1 MVNHQGNDYGIMTIV
16 VPFDRYSIN
25 NHSIKISAMKR
36 TIYIFLSAIVL
47 ISACGGHTIN
57 TGSNL
62 DPRDT
67 VIVPEGLS
75 GEDSIAYIENMIVK
89 SPISATDLLRLAEVH
104 TVQDRLF
111 HCYEEAGCP
120 VYDPYSREDH
130 QTERR
135 DSAAMSLANQLI
147 RMAELVNLNGD
158 ANDKLQWA
166 VAVNAAI
173 DSFHVAVPSLP
184 INSVISDINRVVS
197 KFSNDTQSELNFKA
211 YVGATVDYY
220 CTIEAY
226 RQWLSEV
233 PSNLKSLMQNEYVAW
248 HNFNEARFAF
258 WRDVSY
264 NQEWYSM
271 KPMEI
276 EEYYEN
282 LSANR
287 HAELEI
293 ERGIILEGKSYL
305 QKGKTVTSAQWEKW
319 ITDHSVP
326 EDIDYLR
333 NEFWEDRIPS
343 DSIVNNRVN
352 TLKSTF
358 SQWMEARKAIA
369 KALPQEQSKWY
380 DNMTSDIFCRL
391 VGRLNNIIPLEEL

>member
-1 MVNHQGNDYGIMTIV
+1 MTIV

-25 NHSIKISAMKR
+25 KHSIKNSVMKS
-36 TIYIFLSAIVL
+36 TIFTILSAIVL
-47 ISACGGHTIN
+47 MSACGGHTIN
-57 TGSNL
+57 TGFNF
-62 DPRDT
+62 DPQDT
-67 VIVPEGLS
+67 VVVPEGLT

-89 SPISATDLLRLAEVH
+89 SPISATDLLRLAAVH

-135 DSAAMSLANQLI
+135 DSAAMSLANRLI
-147 RMAELVNLNGD
+147 RMADLVSLNGG

-166 VAVNAAI
+166 IAVNAAI
-173 DSFHVAVPSLP
+173 DSFHVVVPSLP
-184 INSVISDINRVVS
+184 IDSVISDINRVVS
-197 KFSNDTQSELNFKA
+197 KFSNDTQSELNFRW
-211 YVGATVDYY
+211 YVKATVDYY
-220 CTIEAY
+220 RTIEAY
-226 RQWLSEV
+226 RQWLSDV

-276 EEYYEN
+276 EGYYEN
-282 LSANR
+282 LSASR
-287 HAELEI
+287 RAELKI
-293 ERGIILEGKSYL
+293 ERGIILEGKPYL
-305 QKGKTVTSAQWEKW
+305 QKGKTVTSSQWEKW
-319 ITDHSVP
+319 ITDRSVP
-326 EDIDYLR
+326 EDIEYLR
-333 NEFWEDRIPS
+333 NEFWKDRIPS
-343 DSIVNNRVN
+343 DSIVSNRVN
-352 TLKSTF
+352 ALKSSFTR
-358 SQWMEARKAIA
+358 WMEARKAIA

-391 VGRLNNIIPLEEL
+391 VGRLGNIIPLEEL

>member
-1 MVNHQGNDYGIMTIV
+1 MTIV

-25 NHSIKISAMKR
+25 KHSIKNSVMKR
-36 TIYIFLSAIVL
+36 TIFTILSAIVL
-47 ISACGGHTIN
+47 MSACGGHTIN
-57 TGSNL
+57 RDSDF

-67 VIVPEGLS
+67 VNVPEGLT
-75 GEDSIAYIENMIVK
+75 GEDSIAYIENAILK
-89 SPISATDLLRLAEVH
+89 SPISAADLLGLAEVH

-135 DSAAMSLANQLI
+135 DSAAMSLANRLI
-147 RMAELVNLNGD
+147 RMADLVSLNGG

-166 VAVNAAI
+166 IAVNAAI
-173 DSFHVAVPSLP
+173 DSFHIAVPSLP
-184 INSVISDINRVVS
+184 IDSVISEINRVLS
-197 KFSNDTQSELNFKA
+197 KFSNDTQSELNFRW
-211 YVGATVDYY
+211 YVKATVDYY
-220 CTIEAY
+220 QTIEAY

-233 PSNLKSLMQNEYVAW
+233 PSNLKSLMQNEFVAW
-248 HNFNEARFAF
+248 HDFNEARFAF

-276 EEYYEN
+276 EGYYEN

-287 HAELEI
+287 RAELKI
-293 ERGIILEGKSYL
+293 ERGIILEGKPYL
-305 QKGKTVTSAQWEKW
+305 QKGKTVTTSQWEKW

-326 EDIDYLR
+326 EDIEYLR
-333 NEFWEDRIPS
+333 NEFWKDRIPS
-343 DSIVNNRVN
+343 DSIVSNRVN
-352 TLKSTF
+352 ALKSSF
-358 SQWMEARKAIA
+358 SQWIGARKAIA

-391 VGRLNNIIPLEEL
+391 VGRLANIIPLEEL

>member
-1 MVNHQGNDYGIMTIV
+1 MTIV

-25 NHSIKISAMKR
+25 NHSIKNSVMKR
-36 TIYIFLSAIVL
+36 TIFTILSAIVL
-47 ISACGGHTIN
+47 MSACGGHTIN
-57 TGSNL
+57 RDSDF

-67 VIVPEGLS
+67 VNVPEGLT
-75 GEDSIAYIENMIVK
+75 GEDSIAYIENAILK
-89 SPISATDLLRLAEVH
+89 SPISAADLLGLAEVH

-111 HCYEEAGCP
+111 HYYEEAGCP

-135 DSAAMSLANQLI
+135 DSAAMSLANRLI
-147 RMAELVNLNGD
+147 RMADLVSLNGG

-166 VAVNAAI
+166 IAVNAAI
-173 DSFHVAVPSLP
+173 DSFHIAVPSLP
-184 INSVISDINRVVS
+184 IDSVISEINRVLS
-197 KFSNDTQSELNFKA
+197 KFSNDTQSELNFRW
-211 YVGATVDYY
+211 YVKATVDYY
-220 CTIEAY
+220 QTIEAY

-233 PSNLKSLMQNEYVAW
+233 PSNLKSLMQNEFVAW
-248 HNFNEARFAF
+248 HDFNEARFAF

-276 EEYYEN
+276 EGYYEN

-287 HAELEI
+287 RAELKI
-293 ERGIILEGKSYL
+293 ERGIILEGKPYL
-305 QKGKTVTSAQWEKW
+305 QKGKTVTTSQWEKW

-326 EDIDYLR
+326 EDIEYLR
-333 NEFWEDRIPS
+333 NEFWKDRIPS
-343 DSIVNNRVN
+343 DSIVSNRVN
-352 TLKSTF
+352 ALKSSF
-358 SQWMEARKAIA
+358 SQWIGARKAIA

-380 DNMTSDIFCRL
+380 DNMTTDIFCRL
-391 VGRLNNIIPLEEL
+391 VGRLANIIPLEEL

>member
-1 MVNHQGNDYGIMTIV
+1 MTIV

-25 NHSIKISAMKR
+25 KHSIKNSVMKR
-36 TIYIFLSAIVL
+36 TIFTILSAIVL
-47 ISACGGHTIN
+47 MSACGGHTIN
-57 TGSNL
+57 TGSNF
-62 DPRDT
+62 DPQDT
-67 VIVPEGLS
+67 VVVPEGLT

-89 SPISATDLLRLAEVH
+89 SPISATDLLRLAVVH
-104 TVQDRLF
+104 SVQERLF

-135 DSAAMSLANQLI
+135 DSAAMSLANRLI
-147 RMAELVNLNGD
+147 RMADLVSLNGD

-184 INSVISDINRVVS
+184 IDSVISDISRVVS
-197 KFSNDTQSELNFKA
+197 KFSNDTQSELNFIA
-211 YVGATVDYY
+211 YVDGIVDYY
-220 CTIEAY
+220 RTIEAY

-276 EEYYEN
+276 EGYYEN
-282 LSANR
+282 LSTNR
-287 HAELEI
+287 RAELDV
-293 ERGIILEGKSYL
+293 ERSIISDGKPYF
-305 QKGKTVTSAQWEKW
+305 QKGKMVTSAQWEQW
-319 ITDHSVP
+319 ITDHSIP
-326 EDIDYLR
+326 EDIDLMKEMER
-333 NEFWEDRIPS
+333 EEDLPS
-343 DSIVNNRVN
+343 DSLVMDRVN
-352 TLKSTF
+352 TLKSSF
-358 SQWMEARKAIA
+358 SRWMEARKAIA
-369 KALPQEQSKWY
+369 AALPKKQGISY
-380 DNMTSDIFCRL
+380 NNLTTDIYCRL
-391 VGRLNNIIPLEEL
+391 IGKLACIIPYEE

>member
-1 MVNHQGNDYGIMTIV
+1 MTIV

-25 NHSIKISAMKR
+25 NYSIKISAMKR
-36 TIYIFLSAIVL
+36 TIFTILSTIVL
-47 ISACGGHTIN
+47 MSACCGHTTN
-57 TGSNL
+57 SGSTFN
-62 DPRDT
+62 PRDT
-67 VIVPEGLS
+67 VIVPEGLT

-89 SPISATDLLRLAEVH
+89 SPIAATDLLGLAEIH

-135 DSAAMSLANQLI
+135 DSAAMSLANRLI
-147 RMAELVNLNGD
+147 RMAYIVNINGD

-166 VAVNAAI
+166 IAVNTAI

-184 INSVISDINRVVS
+184 LDSVIPDINRVVN
-197 KFSNDTQSELNFKA
+197 KFSNDTQSEMNFIA
-211 YVGATVDYY
+211 YVDATVDYY
-220 CTIEAY
+220 RTIEAY
-226 RQWLSEV
+226 RRWLSDV
-233 PSNLKSLMQNEYVAW
+233 PSNLKSLMQNEYVTW

-276 EEYYEN
+276 EGYYEN
-282 LSANR
+282 LSTNR
-287 HAELEI
+287 RAELGI
-293 ERGIILEGKSYL
+293 ERSIILEGNPYY
-305 QKGKTVTSAQWEKW
+305 QKGKTVTSAQWEQW
-319 ITDHSVP
+319 IIDHSVP
-326 EDIDYLR
+326 EDIDYLK

-343 DSIVNNRVN
+343 DSLVMDRVN
-352 TLKSTF
+352 TLKYSF
-358 SQWMEARKAIA
+358 SRWMKARKAIA
-369 KALPQEQSKWY
+369 AAIPKQQGISY
-380 DNMTSDIFCRL
+380 DNLTTDIYCRL
-391 VGRLNNIIPLEEL
+391 IGKLACIIPYEE

>member
-1 MVNHQGNDYGIMTIV
+1 MTSILNNSRSLLTFILYQLYQIMNKPIFTIV
-16 VPFDRYSIN
+16 
-25 NHSIKISAMKR
+25 A
-36 TIYIFLSAIVL
+36 TILLLSA
-47 ISACGGHTIN
+47 CNGHA
-57 TGSNL
+57 GSNFN
-62 DPRDT
+62 PRDT
-67 VIVPEGLS
+67 VNVPEGLT
-75 GEDSIAYIENMIVK
+75 GEDSIAYIENAIIK
-89 SPISATDLLRLAEVH
+89 SPIAVTDLLGLAEVH

-135 DSAAMSLANQLI
+135 DSAAMSLANRLI

-173 DSFHVAVPSLP
+173 DSFHVVIPYLA
-184 INSVISDINRVVS
+184 IDSVIPDISRVVS
-197 KFSNDTQSELNFKA
+197 KFSNDTQSELNFRWYIK
-211 YVGATVDYY
+211 ATVDYY
-220 CTIEAY
+220 RTIEAY

-248 HNFNEARFAF
+248 YNFNEARFAF

-276 EEYYEN
+276 EGYYEN

-287 HAELEI
+287 RAELEE
-293 ERGIILEGKSYL
+293 ERSIILEGKPYF
-305 QKGKTVTSAQWEKW
+305 QKGKTVASSQWEKW

-326 EDIDYLR
+326 EDIEYLR
-333 NEFWEDRIPS
+333 NEFWKDRIPS
-343 DSIVNNRVN
+343 DSIVNNRVK
-352 TLKSTF
+352 TLKFTF
-358 SQWMEARKAIA
+358 SQWMEARKAIV

-391 VGRLNNIIPLEEL
+391 VGRLANIIPLEEL

>member
-1 MVNHQGNDYGIMTIV
+1 MTIV

-25 NHSIKISAMKR
+25 NHSIKNSVMKR
-36 TIYIFLSAIVL
+36 TIFTILSAIVL
-47 ISACGGHTIN
+47 MSACGGHTIN
-57 TGSNL
+57 RDSDF

-67 VIVPEGLS
+67 VNVPEGLT
-75 GEDSIAYIENMIVK
+75 GEDSIAYIENAILK
-89 SPISATDLLRLAEVH
+89 SPISAADLLGLAEVH

-135 DSAAMSLANQLI
+135 DSAAMSLANRLI

-184 INSVISDINRVVS
+184 IDSVISDINRVVS
-197 KFSNDTQSELNFKA
+197 KFSNDTQSELNFIA
-211 YVGATVDYY
+211 YVDGTVDYY
-220 CTIEAY
+220 RTIEAY
-226 RQWLSEV
+226 RQWLSDV
-233 PSNLKSLMQNEYVAW
+233 PSNFKSLMQNEFVAW

-276 EEYYEN
+276 EGYYEN

-287 HAELEI
+287 RAELEE
-293 ERGIILEGKSYL
+293 ERSIILEGKPYF
-305 QKGKTVTSAQWEKW
+305 QKGKTVASSQWEKW

-326 EDIDYLR
+326 EDIEYLR
-333 NEFWEDRIPS
+333 NEFWKDRIPS

-358 SQWMEARKAIA
+358 SQWMEARKAIV

-380 DNMTSDIFCRL
+380 DNITSDIFCRL
-391 VGRLNNIIPLEEL
+391 VGRLDNIIPLEEL

>member
-1 MVNHQGNDYGIMTIV
+1 
-16 VPFDRYSIN
+16 
-25 NHSIKISAMKR
+25 MKR
-36 TIYIFLSAIVL
+36 TIFTILSAIVL
-47 ISACGGHTIN
+47 MSACSGHSIN
-57 TGSNL
+57 AGSTF

-67 VIVPEGLS
+67 VNVPEELT

-89 SPISATDLLRLAEVH
+89 SPISATDLLGLAEIH

-120 VYDPYSREDH
+120 VYDPYSREDY

-135 DSAAMSLANQLI
+135 DSAAMSLANRLI
-147 RMAELVNLNGD
+147 RMAYLVTINGD

-166 VAVNAAI
+166 IAVNAAI

-184 INSVISDINRVVS
+184 LDSMIPDIDRVVN
-197 KFSNDTQSELNFKA
+197 KFSNDTQSEMNFIA
-211 YVGATVDYY
+211 YVDATIDYY
-220 CTIEAY
+220 RTIEAY
-226 RQWLSEV
+226 RRWLSDV
-233 PSNLKSLMQNEYVAW
+233 PPSLKSLMQNEYVTW

-276 EEYYEN
+276 EGFYEN

-287 HAELEI
+287 RAELDV
-293 ERGIILEGKSYL
+293 ERCIILDGKPYF

-326 EDIDYLR
+326 EDIDYLK

-343 DSIVNNRVN
+343 DSIVSNRVN
-352 TLKSTF
+352 TLKSSF
-358 SQWMEARKAIA
+358 SQWIGARKAIV

-380 DNMTSDIFCRL
+380 DNITSDIFCRL
-391 VGRLNNIIPLEEL
+391 VGRLANIIPLEEL

>member
-1 MVNHQGNDYGIMTIV
+1 MNNQGNDFGIMTIV

-25 NHSIKISAMKR
+25 NHSIKNSVMKR
-36 TIYIFLSAIVL
+36 TIFTILSAIVL
-47 ISACGGHTIN
+47 MSACGGHTIN
-57 TGSNL
+57 RDSNF

-67 VIVPEGLS
+67 VNVPEGLT
-75 GEDSIAYIENMIVK
+75 GEDSIAYIENAILK
-89 SPISATDLLRLAEVH
+89 SPISANDLLGLAAVH

-120 VYDPYSREDH
+120 VYDPYSRVDH

-166 VAVNAAI
+166 IAVNAAI

-184 INSVISDINRVVS
+184 IYTVLSDINRVVS
-197 KFSNDTQSELNFKA
+197 KFSNDTQSELNFRWF
-211 YVGATVDYY
+211 VNATVDYY
-220 CTIEAY
+220 QTIEAY

-233 PSNLKSLMQNEYVAW
+233 PSNIKSLMQNEYVAW
-248 HNFNEARFAF
+248 HDFNEARFAF

-271 KPMEI
+271 KPMET
-276 EEYYEN
+276 EGYYEN

-287 HAELEI
+287 RAELEI
-293 ERGIILEGKSYL
+293 ERGIILKGKPYL
-305 QKGKTVTSAQWEKW
+305 QKGKTVTSSQWEKW

-326 EDIDYLR
+326 EDIEYLR
-333 NEFWEDRIPS
+333 NEFWKDRIPN

-352 TLKSTF
+352 ALKSTF
-358 SQWMEARKAIA
+358 SQWMGARKAIV

-380 DNMTSDIFCRL
+380 DNMTTDIFCRL
-391 VGRLNNIIPLEEL
+391 VGRLANIIPLEEL

>member
-1 MVNHQGNDYGIMTIV
+1 
-16 VPFDRYSIN
+16 
-25 NHSIKISAMKR
+25 MKR
-36 TIYIFLSAIVL
+36 TIFTILSAIVL
-47 ISACGGHTIN
+47 MSACGGRTIN
-57 TGSNL
+57 RDSNF

-67 VIVPEGLS
+67 VIVPEGLT

-89 SPISATDLLRLAEVH
+89 SPISATDLLRLAAVH

-135 DSAAMSLANQLI
+135 DSAAMSLANRLI
-147 RMAELVNLNGD
+147 RMADLVSLNGD

-166 VAVNAAI
+166 IAVNAAI
-173 DSFHVAVPSLP
+173 DSFHVVVPSLP
-184 INSVISDINRVVS
+184 IDSVISDINRVVS
-197 KFSNDTQSELNFKA
+197 KFSNDTQSELNFRW
-211 YVGATVDYY
+211 YVKATVDYY
-220 CTIEAY
+220 RTIEAY
-226 RQWLSEV
+226 RQWLSDV

-276 EEYYEN
+276 EGYYEN

-287 HAELEI
+287 RAELKI
-293 ERGIILEGKSYL
+293 ERGIILEGKPYL
-305 QKGKTVTSAQWEKW
+305 QKGKTVTTSQWEKW
-319 ITDHSVP
+319 ITDRSVP
-326 EDIDYLR
+326 EDIEYLR
-333 NEFWEDRIPS
+333 NEFWKDRIPS
-343 DSIVNNRVN
+343 DSIVSNRVN
-352 TLKSTF
+352 ALKSSFTR
-358 SQWMEARKAIA
+358 WMEARKAIV

-391 VGRLNNIIPLEEL
+391 VGRLGNIIPLEEL

>member
-1 MVNHQGNDYGIMTIV
+1 MNHQGNDFGIMTIV

-25 NHSIKISAMKR
+25 KHSIKNSVMKR
-36 TIYIFLSAIVL
+36 TIFTILSAIVL
-47 ISACGGHTIN
+47 MSACGGHTIN
-57 TGSNL
+57 TGSNF
-62 DPRDT
+62 DPQDT
-67 VIVPEGLS
+67 VVVPEGLT

-135 DSAAMSLANQLI
+135 DSAAMSLANRLI
-147 RMAELVNLNGD
+147 RMADLVNLNGN
-158 ANDKLQWA
+158 AKDKLQWA

-184 INSVISDINRVVS
+184 IDSVISDINRVVR
-197 KFSNDTQSELNFKA
+197 KFSNDTQSELNFRW
-211 YVGATVDYY
+211 YVKATVDYY
-220 CTIEAY
+220 RTIEAY

-233 PSNLKSLMQNEYVAW
+233 PSNIKSLIRNEYVAW

-276 EEYYEN
+276 EGYYEN

-287 HAELEI
+287 RAELEI
-293 ERGIILEGKSYL
+293 ERGIILEGKQYL
-305 QKGKTVTSAQWEKW
+305 QKGKTVTSSQWEKW

-326 EDIDYLR
+326 EDIEYLR
-333 NEFWEDRIPS
+333 NEFWKDRIPN

-352 TLKSTF
+352 ALKSSF
-358 SQWMEARKAIA
+358 SQWIGVRKAIVN
-369 KALPQEQSKWY
+369 ALPQEQSKWY

-391 VGRLNNIIPLEEL
+391 VGRLDNIIPLEEL

>member
-1 MVNHQGNDYGIMTIV
+1 
-16 VPFDRYSIN
+16 
-25 NHSIKISAMKR
+25 MKR
-36 TIYIFLSAIVL
+36 TIFTILSAIVL
-47 ISACGGHTIN
+47 MSACGGQSIN
-57 TGSNL
+57 TGSTF

-67 VIVPEGLS
+67 VIVPEGLT
-75 GEDSIAYIENMIVK
+75 GEDSIAYIENAILK
-89 SPISATDLLRLAEVH
+89 RPISAADLLSLAEVH

-135 DSAAMSLANQLI
+135 DSAAMCLANRLI
-147 RMAELVNLNGD
+147 RMANLVNLNGD

-184 INSVISDINRVVS
+184 IDSVISDINRVVK
-197 KFSNDTQSELNFKA
+197 KFSNDTQSELNFRW
-211 YVGATVDYY
+211 YVKATVDYY
-220 CTIEAY
+220 RTIEAY

-276 EEYYEN
+276 EGYYEN

-287 HAELEI
+287 RAELEV
-293 ERGIILEGKSYL
+293 ERSIILEGKPYL
-305 QKGKTVTSAQWEKW
+305 QKGKTVTSSQWEKW

-326 EDIDYLR
+326 EDIEYLR
-333 NEFWEDRIPS
+333 NEFLKDRIPN
-343 DSIVNNRVN
+343 DSIVSNRVN
-352 TLKSTF
+352 ALKSSF
-358 SQWMEARKAIA
+358 SQWIGVRKAIVN
-369 KALPQEQSKWY
+369 ALPQEQGQWY
-380 DNMTSDIFCRL
+380 QNITDDIHCRIIGKL
-391 VGRLNNIIPLEEL
+391 DNIIPLEEL

>member
-1 MVNHQGNDYGIMTIV
+1 MNHQGNDFGIMTIV

-25 NHSIKISAMKR
+25 KHSIKNSVMKR
-36 TIYIFLSAIVL
+36 TIFTILSAIVL
-47 ISACGGHTIN
+47 MSACGGHTIN
-57 TGSNL
+57 RDSNF

-67 VIVPEGLS
+67 VNVPEGLT
-75 GEDSIAYIENMIVK
+75 GEDSIAYIENAILK
-89 SPISATDLLRLAEVH
+89 SPISANDLLGLAEVH

-184 INSVISDINRVVS
+184 IYTVLSDINRVVS
-197 KFSNDTQSELNFKA
+197 KFSNDTQSELNFIA
-211 YVGATVDYY
+211 YVDGTVDYFR
-220 CTIEAY
+220 TIEAY

-276 EEYYEN
+276 EGYYEN

-287 HAELEI
+287 RAELEE
-293 ERGIILEGKSYL
+293 ERSIILEGKPYF
-305 QKGKTVTSAQWEKW
+305 QKGKTVASSQWEKW

-326 EDIDYLR
+326 EDIEYLR
-333 NEFWEDRIPS
+333 NEFWKDRIPS

-358 SQWMEARKAIA
+358 SQWMEARKAIV

-380 DNMTSDIFCRL
+380 DNMTLDIFCRL

>member
-1 MVNHQGNDYGIMTIV
+1 
-16 VPFDRYSIN
+16 
-25 NHSIKISAMKR
+25 MKR
-36 TIYIFLSAIVL
+36 TIFTILSAIVL
-47 ISACGGHTIN
+47 MSACGGHTIN
-57 TGSNL
+57 TGSNF
-62 DPRDT
+62 DPQDT
-67 VIVPEGLS
+67 VVVPEGLT

-135 DSAAMSLANQLI
+135 DSAAMSLANKLI
-147 RMAELVNLNGD
+147 RMADLVNLNGD

-166 VAVNAAI
+166 VAVSAAI

-184 INSVISDINRVVS
+184 IDSVISDINRVVT
-197 KFSNDTQSELNFKA
+197 KFSNDTQSELNFIA
-211 YVGATVDYY
+211 YVDATLDYY

-276 EEYYEN
+276 EGYYEN

-287 HAELEI
+287 RAELEE
-293 ERGIILEGKSYL
+293 ERSTILGGKPYF

-319 ITDHSVP
+319 ITVHSVP

-343 DSIVNNRVN
+343 DSIVSNRVN
-352 TLKSTF
+352 ALKSSF
-358 SQWMEARKAIA
+358 SQWIGARKAIA

-380 DNMTSDIFCRL
+380 QNITDDIHCRIIGKL
-391 VGRLNNIIPLEEL
+391 ANIIPLEEL

>member
-1 MVNHQGNDYGIMTIV
+1 MNHQGNDFGIMTIV
-16 VPFDRYSIN
+16 VPIDCYSIN
-25 NHSIKISAMKR
+25 KHSIKNSVMKR
-36 TIYIFLSAIVL
+36 TIFTILSAIVL
-47 ISACGGHTIN
+47 MSACGGHTIN
-57 TGSNL
+57 TGSNF
-62 DPRDT
+62 DPQDT
-67 VIVPEGLS
+67 VVVPEGLT

-89 SPISATDLLRLAEVH
+89 SPISATDLFRLAEVH

-184 INSVISDINRVVS
+184 IDSVISDISRVVS
-197 KFSNDTQSELNFKA
+197 KFSNDTQSELNFIA
-211 YVGATVDYY
+211 YVDATLDYY

-276 EEYYEN
+276 EGYYEN

-287 HAELEI
+287 RAELEE
-293 ERGIILEGKSYL
+293 ERGIIIEGMPYY

-319 ITDHSVP
+319 ITVHSVP

-343 DSIVNNRVN
+343 DSIVSNRVN
-352 TLKSTF
+352 TLKSSF
-358 SQWMEARKAIA
+358 SQWMEARKAIVQ
-369 KALPQEQSKWY
+369 ALPQEQSRWY
-380 DNMTSDIFCRL
+380 QNITDDIHCRIIGKL
-391 VGRLNNIIPLEEL
+391 ANIIPLEEL

>member
-67 VIVPEGLS
+67 VIVPEGLT

-184 INSVISDINRVVS
+184 IDSVISDISRVVS
-197 KFSNDTQSELNFKA
+197 KFSNDTQSELNFIA
-211 YVGATVDYY
+211 YVDATVDYY
-220 CTIEAY
+220 RTIEAY

-233 PSNLKSLMQNEYVAW
+233 PSNLKFLMQNEYVAW

-276 EEYYEN
+276 EGYYEN

-287 HAELEI
+287 RAELEE
-293 ERGIILEGKSYL
+293 ERSIILEGKPYFP
-305 QKGKTVTSAQWEKW
+305 KGKTITSAQWEKW

-326 EDIDYLR
+326 EDIEYLR
-333 NEFWEDRIPS
+333 NEFWKDRIPN

-352 TLKSTF
+352 ALKSTF
-358 SQWMEARKAIA
+358 SQWIEARSAIV
-369 KALPQEQSKWY
+369 KALPQEQSRWY
-380 DNMTSDIFCRL
+380 DNMTTDIFCRL
-391 VGRLNNIIPLEEL
+391 VGRLANIIPIEEL

>member
-1 MVNHQGNDYGIMTIV
+1 MKKTI
-16 VPFDRYSIN
+16 F
-25 NHSIKISAMKR
+25 
-36 TIYIFLSAIVL
+36 TILSAVVL
-47 ISACGGHTIN
+47 MSACGGHTFN
-57 TGSNL
+57 KSSNF

-67 VIVPEGLS
+67 VVVPKGLT

-184 INSVISDINRVVS
+184 IDSVISDISRVVS
-197 KFSNDTQSELNFKA
+197 KFSNDTQSELNFIA
-211 YVGATVDYY
+211 YVDGTVDYY
-220 CTIEAY
+220 RTIETY

-271 KPMEI
+271 ME
-276 EEYYEN
+276 EER
-282 LSANR
+282 S
-287 HAELEI
+287 
-293 ERGIILEGKSYL
+293 IILEGKPYF
-305 QKGKTVTSAQWEKW
+305 QKGKTVASSQWEKW

-326 EDIDYLR
+326 EDIEYLR
-333 NEFWEDRIPS
+333 NEFWKDRIPS

-358 SQWMEARKAIA
+358 SQWMEVRKAIV

-380 DNMTSDIFCRL
+380 DKITSDIFCRL
-391 VGRLNNIIPLEEL
+391 VGRLANIIPIEEL